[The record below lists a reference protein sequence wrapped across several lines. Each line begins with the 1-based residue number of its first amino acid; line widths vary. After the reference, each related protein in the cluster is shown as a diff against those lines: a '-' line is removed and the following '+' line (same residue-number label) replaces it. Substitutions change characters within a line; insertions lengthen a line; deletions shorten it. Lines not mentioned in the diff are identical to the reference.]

1 MSEERIVDLDSWG
14 AEIEAAKES
23 GFSFFESM
31 DCVDNLGTSNTFT
44 IVCRLGRF
52 ETAPEETSLAG
63 PDLEETGSNETNP
76 EKTGPTKL
84 AQPTWLTLSTEVP
97 REAPK
102 LQSIAAHFAGANWH
116 QRQIHDFFGV
126 EFLGT
131 SNEPLLNRTGVPH
144 PLRKE
149 VILGARVA
157 REWPGESFTDEQT
170 SARRKVTPPGVP
182 DKEIWGNRDDKT
194 AASPEEIVAALYGG
208 RGRSGRRR
216 R

>member
-1 MSEERIVDLDSWG
+1 MSEERKVDPNSWS
-14 AEIEAAKES
+14 AEIEAAKAS

-31 DCVDNLGTSNTFT
+31 DCVDNLGTSSTFT
-44 IVCRLGRF
+44 VVCRLGRF
-52 ETAPEETSLAG
+52 ETASDESGAADLAR
-63 PDLEETGSNETNP
+63 PL
-76 EKTGPTKL
+76 
-84 AQPTWLTLSTEVP
+84 WLTLSTELP
-97 REAPK
+97 REAAQ
-102 LQSIAAHFAGANWH
+102 LESITAHFAGADWY

-126 EFLGT
+126 KFLGS

-170 SARRKVTPPGVP
+170 SARRKVSPPGVP
-182 DKEIWGNRDDKT
+182 DREVWGDRDDKT
-194 AASPEEIVAALYGG
+194 PPSPEEIVAALYGG